1 MSDTGHSPR
10 QQLSA
15 VSGVSN
21 RAWPAFLYAFVSP
34 RTGSVR
40 VNAPFTDILNSCL
53 SWGILQVFFVINQR
67 SSEFVGFGACLM
79 LGMGTIHQT
88 A

>member
-1 MSDTGHSPR
+1 MHY
-10 QQLSA
+10 
-15 VSGVSN
+15 SGT
-21 RAWPAFLYAFVSP
+21 FLTLAYL
-34 RTGSVR
+34 R
-40 VNAPFTDILNSCL
+40 VFYS
-53 SWGILQVFFVINQR
+53 FFVINQR